1 MRYIISL
8 IIMVALPAFITLHGF
23 KGSLVR
29 INISTIQSYE
39 ENIIDAEEQKT
50 LIGFVDGNSQTV
62 IETPDQIDALIKDLY
77 PQGK

>member
-1 MRYIISL
+1 MRYIAHL

-23 KGSLVR
+23 RGRPVR
-29 INISTIQSYE
+29 LNISTIQTYE

-50 LIGFVDGNSQTV
+50 VIAFVDGNSVTV
-62 IETPDQIDALIKDLY
+62 METPDQIESMIKDLY